1 MEKRYNASC
10 VALGNFD
17 GIHIGHDTLIKRMI
31 QIGHETNQDSIIVT
45 FRFVKKDMKKSQKN
59 LKYINSTNR
68 KIEILKRYNVK
79 DIVEIELDEVIS
91 KYSPE
96 QFIKEILVEKLNA
109 KNIVVG
115 YNFLFGYMAK
125 GNVNT
130 LREFSEKYKYTVE
143 EIKPVKY
150 NGITV
155 SSTIVRDLI
164 KKGKIED
171 VNNIL
176 VENYTIYNDEI
187 SIDFEKNIGYI
198 KNSNNIVVPADGRY
212 KVFIN
217 YNIDESYNLY
227 KYNMEIKKREAV
239 YDIVDNE
246 KYNMQ
251 KTNEFV
257 ETIVNIM
264 SNKDEHM
271 LMFDKKIERCA
282 NIVFK

>member
-257 ETIVNIM
+257 EMTVNIM